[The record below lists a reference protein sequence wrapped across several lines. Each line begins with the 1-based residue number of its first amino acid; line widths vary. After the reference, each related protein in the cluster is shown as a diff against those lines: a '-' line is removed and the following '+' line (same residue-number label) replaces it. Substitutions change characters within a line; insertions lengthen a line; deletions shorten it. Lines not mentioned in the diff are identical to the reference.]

1 MKKVAPRRSTMPF
14 WTVTFACSLLILFGG
29 CSWVR
34 MLQDNFKPSGKGAQT
49 PATALPTLEVSV
61 RMLYPNR
68 TRTVEGAISYML
80 EPHSYR
86 PAIRNTD
93 GDVIAE
99 RTFINN
105 FNNDPVPLH
114 VALERLMGRDG
125 QVILDRQRKLYAFRT
140 REPHEPGIVFAD
152 LTTAAGAQTRSNPT
166 TGTDFKSVPFPRSA
180 PPGNEPAR
188 DAGAPPEQTGRLARD
203 PAQDRLPVNMAALR
217 AGDNEPG
224 RPEVEEIPA
233 QNREFCHAIQFR
245 NQSMLSA
252 TVQEYFL
259 GCGFDEVS
267 WKLGKPGRYADY
279 RLLENIDLP
288 LPERHR
294 DLIEFLQSRFGIKTF
309 IHDNNRVEFYDEENL
324 L

>member
-1 MKKVAPRRSTMPF
+1 M
-14 WTVTFACSLLILFGG
+14 ACSLLIVSSG
-29 CSWVR
+29 CSWIQT
-34 MLQDNFKPSGKGAQT
+34 LEDKFKSSFKRTESMPS
-49 PATALPTLEVSV
+49 ALPTVEVPV
-61 RMLYPNR
+61 RMLYPNG
-68 TRTVEGAISYML
+68 TKTIEDAINYML

-86 PAIRNTD
+86 TAYRNTT
-93 GDVIAE
+93 GESIAQ

-105 FNNDPVPLH
+105 FDNDPVPLYM
-114 VALERLMGRDG
+114 AMERLLG
-125 QVILDRQRKLYAFRT
+125 QNGQIILDRNRKLYAFRT

-188 DAGAPPEQTGRLARD
+188 DAGAPAEQTGRLARD

-224 RPEVEEIPA
+224 RPEAEEIPA